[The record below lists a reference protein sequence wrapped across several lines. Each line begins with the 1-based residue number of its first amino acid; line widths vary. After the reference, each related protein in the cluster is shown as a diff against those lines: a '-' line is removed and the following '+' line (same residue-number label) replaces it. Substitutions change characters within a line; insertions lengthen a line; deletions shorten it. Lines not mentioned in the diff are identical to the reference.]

1 MDAQPVGLGH
11 GLVDGLVDDLVIHG
25 VFLGDGI
32 GHQHTAAQTHVL
44 LHIEGLG
51 QLGGSV
57 DAVVHLEA
65 GLPGVEG
72 RQLLGAVA
80 DDGNA
85 VGLQIFQRQAQV
97 QNGLGAGAD
106 HHDGGVGQLLQVG
119 GDVEGL
125 LSAPVDAAD
134 AAGGEHLNTGHVS
147 DDHGGGNG
155 GGTVPALGHQ
165 NGQVPAAGLGDAG
178 AGLAQVID
186 LSLGQAGLQAA
197 ADDGDGGG
205 YCAVFADDLL
215 HVQGSLHVLGIGHTV
230 RDDGGFQSHHGAALL
245 QGLLHFGSNVQV
257 FVQRHVR
264 FLHIVRF

>member
-11 GLVDGLVDDLVIHG
+11 SLVDGLVDDLVIHG

-32 GHQHTAAQTHVL
+32 GHQHTASQTHVL

-65 GLPGVEG
+65 GLPGVES
-72 RQLLGAVA
+72 RQFLGAVA

-85 VGLQIFQRQAQV
+85 VGFQILQRQAQV
-97 QNGLGAGAD
+97 QNGLGTGAD
-106 HHDGGVGQLLQVG
+106 HHDGGVGQLLQIG

-147 DDHGGGNG
+147 DDHGGGHG
-155 GGTVPALGHQ
+155 GGAVPALSHQ
-165 NGQVPAAGLGDAG
+165 NGQVTAAGLGDG
-178 AGLAQVID
+178 RAGLTQIVD
-186 LSLGQAGLQAA
+186 LGFGQTGLQTA

-205 YCAVFADDLL
+205 NGTAFADDLL
-215 HVQGSLHVLGIGHTV
+215 YVQSGLHVLGIGHAV
-230 RDDGGFQSHHGAALL
+230 GDDGGFQSHHGAALV
-245 QGLLHFGSNVQV
+245 QSLLHFGSDVQV
-257 FVQRHVR
+257 FIQRHVV
-264 FLHIVRF
+264 FLHIV